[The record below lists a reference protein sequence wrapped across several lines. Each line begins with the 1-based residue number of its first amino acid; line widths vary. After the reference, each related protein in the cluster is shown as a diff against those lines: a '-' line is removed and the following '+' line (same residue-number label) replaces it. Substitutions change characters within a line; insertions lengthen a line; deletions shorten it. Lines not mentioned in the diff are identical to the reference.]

1 VTTSRLEINLAAIDH
16 NVALIRKATASTH
29 PSKVQ
34 LCAIIKQD
42 AYGLGASR
50 IARRLDSLGVDLL
63 AVYCLSEARALAE
76 TPIRTPIMVLM
87 PVEGIERNDPL
98 YRLLTAQ
105 RLHLTLHS
113 ERQAHALIACGNA
126 LGMSFPVHIQVD
138 TGMSRGGCLPD
149 EAERLVKLATTNPR
163 FRLAG
168 LCTHFSSPASDP
180 SFTREQARLFRSWIQ
195 QIKPLLSAAVA
206 KGQAP
211 CVVHAAN
218 TAATFRSSSLHA
230 TMVRVGQGLLGYG
243 EDAFTDLDQ
252 PATTPDHDG
261 ESWASGGP
269 EFAQALRSLR
279 PCARLLSRIVHIH
292 EIPEGWP
299 VGYNRTWHS
308 KRPSRIGIIPVGYA
322 DGYPLALSG
331 QSQVR
336 LTNLAWDRPR
346 TVEPLAAYGQD
357 PAPAVWA
364 PLVGRVSMDQITVD
378 LTDAPEAYASV
389 GCEVEVIGS
398 TPGMPNHLSVLAAQA
413 GTITHELLCRLGL
426 VSERHYL
433 FSDEGQ
439 GVQSQAAGGGV
450 GGGAVGAAGGGGGA
464 GASLSTARTHRAGQ
478 APLIPASPLNH

>member
-1 VTTSRLEINLAAIDH
+1 MTTSRLEINLAAIDH

-42 AYGLGASR
+42 AYGLGAAR

-113 ERQAHALIACGNA
+113 ERQANALIACGNA

-168 LCTHFSSPASDP
+168 LSTHFSSPASDP
-180 SFTREQARLFRSWIQ
+180 AFTREQARLFRSWIQ

-243 EDAFTDLDQ
+243 EDSFSDLNV
-252 PATTPDHDG
+252 PAAAGASAASDHEG

-346 TVEPLAAYGQD
+346 TLEPLAAYGQD

-378 LTDAPEAYASV
+378 LTDAPEPYASV

-398 TPGMPNHLSVLAAQA
+398 TPDMPNHLSTLAAQA

-439 GVQSQAAGGGV
+439 SVQSTTAGGT
-450 GGGAVGAAGGGGGA
+450 
-464 GASLSTARTHRAGQ
+464 GASVSTARTHRAGQ